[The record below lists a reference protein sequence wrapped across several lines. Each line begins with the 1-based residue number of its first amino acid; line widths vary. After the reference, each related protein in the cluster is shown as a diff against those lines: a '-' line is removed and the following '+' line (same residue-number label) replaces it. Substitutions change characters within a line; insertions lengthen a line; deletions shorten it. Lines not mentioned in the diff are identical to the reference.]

1 MNKRSMGAALLR
13 WSVGVLAFG
22 AALASA
28 QTPEGKIVVGN
39 QPGGATD
46 IVARL
51 LAPEYAKVLGR
62 PFVVENRTGA
72 SGNIAAE
79 YVAKS
84 PADGNTVLLVFN
96 SHTTISSLFPKL
108 PFDPIKDFA
117 SIGLISDSP
126 YLIVARPGIGV
137 NTLRELIDKAKRE
150 GKPISIG
157 SPGPGTPQH
166 LLAQKLSQDQKVE
179 VSVVH
184 YKGSAPAQT
193 DVMGGHVDITFVTN
207 SLGASFVKAG
217 KLQLLGITSDQRA
230 ADFPVTPTTREQ
242 GLGVFNGS
250 GVWLALLVPAKTPA
264 AKVEQLNQV
273 LNQALKSPEVQAKLK
288 AVGMSPLG
296 GTPAAQDKLMHDEQ
310 ATWSALIKAS
320 KITLE

>member
-1 MNKRSMGAALLR
+1 MNKRNLCAAWLR
-13 WSVGVLAFG
+13 WSV
-22 AALASA
+22 AALALGASA
-28 QTPEGKIVVGN
+28 VGAQNLDGKIVVGN

-51 LAPEYAKVLGR
+51 LAPEYAKALGR

-79 YVAKS
+79 YVAKA
-84 PADGNTVLLVFN
+84 PADGNTILLVFN

-108 PFDPIKDFA
+108 SFDPIKDFA
-117 SIGLISDSP
+117 SVGLISDSP
-126 YLIVARPGIGV
+126 YLIVARPGIGAS
-137 NTLRELIDKAKRE
+137 TLRELVDKAKRE

-157 SPGPGTPQH
+157 SPGLGTPQH
-166 LLAQKLSQDQKVE
+166 LLAQKLSQEQKVD

-207 SLGASFVKAG
+207 SLGAAFVKAG
-217 KLQLLGITSDQRA
+217 KLQLLGITSDQRS
-230 ADFPVTPTTREQ
+230 ADFPATPTTREQ
-242 GLGVFNGS
+242 GLDLFNGS

-264 AKVEQLNQV
+264 AKVDQLNQV
-273 LNQALKSPEVQAKLK
+273 LNKALQTPEVQAKLK
-288 AVGMSPLG
+288 AVGMTPMG
-296 GTPAAQDKLMHDEQ
+296 GASAVQDKLMHDEQ

-320 KITLE
+320 KISLD

>member
-1 MNKRSMGAALLR
+1 MKITGILRLCALT
-13 WSVGVLAFG
+13 VGCVLAG
-22 AALASA
+22 GSTLSAAQS
-28 QTPEGKIVVGN
+28 PEGKIVVGN

-46 IVARL
+46 IVARM
-51 LAPEYAKVLGR
+51 LAPEYAKALGR

-79 YVAKS
+79 HVAKA
-84 PADGNTVLLVFN
+84 PPDGNTILLVFN

-117 SIGLISDSP
+117 SVGMISDSP
-126 YLIVARPGIGV
+126 YLIVARPDIGAS
-137 NTLRELIDKAKRE
+137 TLRELIDNAKRT
-150 GKPISIG
+150 GKPISVG

-166 LLAQKLSQDQKVE
+166 LLAQKLSKDQKVD

-207 SLGASFVKAG
+207 SLGAPFVKSG
-217 KLQLLGITSDQRA
+217 KLQLLGITSEKRSS
-230 ADFPVTPTTREQ
+230 DFPGTSTTREQ
-242 GLGVFNGS
+242 GLDTFNGS
-250 GVWLALLVPAKTPA
+250 GIWVALLVPAKTPA
-264 AKVEQLNQV
+264 AKVAELNKV
-273 LNQALKSPEVQAKLK
+273 LNAALKTPDIQAKLK
-288 AVGMSPLG
+288 SVGMTPMG

-310 ATWSALIKAS
+310 ATWSALIKES